1 MGFKKI
7 DDINHGAHDR
17 KSVILIN
24 FNEVEFNTLKDII
37 NKNGLDDV
45 IFVGNDMFDSKVID
59 ILNDEGIKGESFD
72 IDMKVMLFNQVEGK
86 DANGILEDLKKSDVK
101 GVFAAFVTK
110 NSANWELKRL
120 FRHLYEER
128 RQLASKHRNK

>member
-37 NKNGLDDV
+37 NKNGLSDV

-72 IDMKVMLFNQVEGK
+72 IDMKVMLFNQVDGE

-110 NSANWELKRL
+110 NSSNWELKRL

-128 RQLASKHRNK
+128 RQLASKLRNK